1 MATFSMAF
9 LKPVGL
15 FFAYSDILAAVEL
28 ALNRI
33 KVNEGFGEFVVFNVA
48 AV

>member
-9 LKPVGL
+9 LKPAGL
-15 FFAYSDILAAVEL
+15 FFAYSGILAAVEV
-28 ALNRI
+28 ALDWI
-33 KVNEGFGEFVVFNVA
+33 KVNEGFGEFVVLDVA